1 MTPEMLSLRPVDV
14 DPREIH
20 ALLMSLGIA
29 PTYIG
34 FYHCSYA
41 VYLTT
46 QAPDHLLLVSKWL
59 YPDVAIHFGTSWRHV
74 ERNIRTAAKIAWET
88 NPDLVN
94 HLAGYELTG
103 KPKAAHFISILA
115 FHFLNDSTST

>member
-1 MTPEMLSLRPVDV
+1 MVKANILVENLEAIRKA
-14 DPREIH
+14 RN
-20 ALLMSLGIA
+20 
-29 PTYIG
+29 
-34 FYHCSYA
+34 
-41 VYLTT
+41 LT
-46 QAPDHLLLVSKWL
+46 
-59 YPDVAIHFGTSWRHV
+59 
-74 ERNIRTAAKIAWET
+74 IAWET